1 MADTMRITYASDFS
15 PASRAAFSMALR
27 LTKATGGELTILHV
41 LLSPASMFVAGGYV
55 SEETWNLIEADLRSV
70 ADREMDALVKE
81 AVDAGVRATPQFVD
95 GSIPADGIVWAAEH
109 AKTDILVL
117 GTHGRTGVM
126 KVLLGSVA
134 SRVVATASCPVLTVR
149 MPAGTRR

>member
-1 MADTMRITYASDFS
+1 
-15 PASRAAFSMALR
+15 
-27 LTKATGGELTILHV
+27 
-41 LLSPASMFVAGGYV
+41 
-55 SEETWNLIEADLRSV
+55 
-70 ADREMDALVKE
+70 MDALVKE

-95 GSIPADGIVWAAEH
+95 GSTPADGIVSAAKH

-134 SRVVATASCPVLTVR
+134 SRVVATAACPVLMVR
-149 MPAGTRR
+149 MSAETRR